1 MAKWMRL
8 AAVGVSLLV
17 TGMAFTAAGF
27 TLFEAAHSDAAIRAL
42 TLVLFAGN
50 FGVAADTV
58 AGIRMAAINNA
69 VRARGMWDSLFGI
82 RRPVLV
88 V

>member
-27 TLFEAAHSDAAIRAL
+27 TLFEAAHSDAAIGAL

-50 FGVAADTV
+50 FALLQR
-58 AGIRMAAINNA
+58 GIRWALRPRAAVSVDAPHGHRRAAALA
-69 VRARGMWDSLFGI
+69 VPR
-82 RRPVLV
+82 
-88 V
+88 